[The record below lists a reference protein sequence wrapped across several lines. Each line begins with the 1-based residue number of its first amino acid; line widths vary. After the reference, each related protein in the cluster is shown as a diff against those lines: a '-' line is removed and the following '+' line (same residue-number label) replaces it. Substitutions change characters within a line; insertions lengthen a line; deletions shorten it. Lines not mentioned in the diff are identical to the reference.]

1 MCIHSWSKSALL
13 VVFIAVSFPS
23 FAAGIRKN
31 VSVPSATSIINN
43 STAVSK
49 AGNSVTVRGPLIGE
63 HIPATPGGTAGTPIK
78 VLPTLD
84 ISIPRTITQVRSIL
98 GKGGLVGLAGTV
110 ALQALLDQIGAIMDE
125 AGNVKIKSTA
135 EDTSLGG
142 YYWALSSSAQP
153 RYPSA
158 QTACEQSSAAL
169 PATNPYRNFTHLQ
182 WDSATQAGCGIDN
195 GSGRNATYNRYGSS
209 CPAGATYNAARGSCD
224 VTAYVPATAENTG
237 AVDSVIPAADPD
249 WIKRIAS
256 EACQG
261 ALNPAACITGITDPT
276 YLSGPTTVQGPKTTT
291 TTTGPAGTTTTTT
304 DTKWTVTYGP
314 NYFTY
319 TPHTTTTTTKP
330 DGTTET
336 STTTPASD
344 SPDQEEPDNPD
355 EQYSFEDSAFPE
367 VKPFYE
373 QKYPGGLQGVWD
385 QKKSQVDSSE
395 FISFLSGF
403 VPSFSGSCPSFGLSF
418 HIASWANYGNV
429 SFSSLCYV
437 FDFVKVVLL
446 VSALFLCR
454 ALTFGG

>member
-84 ISIPRTITQVRSIL
+84 ISIPRTITQVKSLVSR
-98 GKGGLVGLAGTV
+98 GGLVGLAGTL
-110 ALQALLDQIGAIMDE
+110 ALQQLLDGIGGLIDG
-125 AGNVKIKSTA
+125 AGNVSIKGPDTVDGITYNSKLIGTSCADAMSNAPGVYPANTTGKSFIKIST
-135 EDTSLGG
+135 DIP
-142 YYWALSSSAQP
+142 SSPWTYINNCAP
-153 RYPSA
+153 RYVSTRNYP
-158 QTACEQSSAAL
+158 
-169 PATNPYRNFTHLQ
+169 TNPVVPST
-182 WDSATQAGCGIDN
+182 
-195 GSGRNATYNRYGSS
+195 
-209 CPAGATYNAARGSCD
+209 P
-224 VTAYVPATAENTG
+224 VPATVDNLG
-237 AVDSVIPAADPD
+237 AVDNFISAADPD

-261 ALNPAACITGITDPT
+261 ALNPAACISGITNPT

-319 TPHTTTTTTKP
+319 TPHTTITTTKP

-355 EQYSFEDSAFPE
+355 EQYSFEDAAFPE

-373 QKYPGGLQGVWD
+373 QKYPDGLQGVWD

-395 FISFLSGF
+395 FMSFLSGF
-403 VPSFSGSCPSFGLSF
+403 VPSFSGSCPAFGLSF